1 MSVHQASPNSGDV
14 AVTWMCCP
22 ISSEEKCALIQSTTV
37 IGGCLETFPGIGSG
51 SLDSYVPFGFL
62 ETDSDDSKC
71 RPCDPYIILRFRREY
86 RVELEPTIFF
96 REKDLSHTTSL

>member
-1 MSVHQASPNSGDV
+1 MVVLTLMYLLGLH
-14 AVTWMCCP
+14 
-22 ISSEEKCALIQSTTV
+22 
-37 IGGCLETFPGIGSG
+37 
-51 SLDSYVPFGFL
+51 

-96 REKDLSHTTSL
+96 REKDLSHTTSFIGQCANKKDRLSEAGFDYVCSKVFGHYKSIRG